1 MNLIDRKCTKLL
13 AQSQRILADMTGE
26 ALCEHPQKAIVKTM
40 LAELKEMLAEFED
53 AYFEAPA

>member
-13 AQSQRILADMTGE
+13 AQSQRVLADMTGE

-40 LAELKEMLAEFED
+40 LAELKELLAEFED
-53 AYFEAPA
+53 AYFQA